1 MTGVAARTMSEQLT
15 MADIAVFGATGAQG
29 GGLVRAIMADELDG
43 LSGLAIQA
51 PKLRKQLGTSN

>member
-1 MTGVAARTMSEQLT
+1 
-15 MADIAVFGATGAQG
+15 MADIAVFGKTGAQG

-51 PKLRKQLGTSN
+51 LQLRKKLGTSN

>member
-1 MTGVAARTMSEQLT
+1 
-15 MADIAVFGATGAQG
+15 MADIAVFGTTGAQG

-51 PKLRKQLGTSN
+51 LQLRKQLGTSN